1 MINVRRRP
9 LELDMFSHSQVG
21 IPSHSVD
28 HGSYW
33 IPSGANRSM
42 VLHCIFCYSCYL

>member
-9 LELDMFSHSQVG
+9 LELYIFAHSQVG

-33 IPSGANRSM
+33 IPSGTERSM
-42 VLHCIFCYSCYL
+42 VLHSIFCYSCYL